1 MKKTE
6 PKIQKTLNNCIQRE
20 NRNPTGHHL
29 LKLKSS
35 VCWKTEY
42 QGNNFVRFNSIF
54 DPWSPDPKLRFS
66 ENNLFTLIKTENV
79 RNPRRI
85 GDKIEDYEFHL
96 VKNFDQI
103 DQLVKTKK
111 YRQWLFEN

>member
-1 MKKTE
+1 ME
-6 PKIQKTLNNCIQRE
+6 PKIRKTLKGFVQRE
-20 NRNPTGHHL
+20 NRNPSGHHL

-42 QGNNFVRFNSIF
+42 QGNNFARFFSIF
-54 DPWSPDPKLRFS
+54 DPWSANQKLRFS
-66 ENNLFTLIKTENV
+66 ENNLFSLIKTENV

-85 GDKIEDYEFHL
+85 GDKIEDYEYHL
-96 VKNFDQI
+96 VKSFDQI
-103 DQLVKTKK
+103 EQLLKTKE